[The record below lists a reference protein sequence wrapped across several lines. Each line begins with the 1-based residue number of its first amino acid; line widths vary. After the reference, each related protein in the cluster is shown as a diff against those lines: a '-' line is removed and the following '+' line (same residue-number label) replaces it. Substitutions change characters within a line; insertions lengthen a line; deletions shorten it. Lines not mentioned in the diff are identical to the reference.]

1 MKKKDFRGG
10 LVWLVFGA
18 VLCVESYRLN
28 IGTLHNP
35 GPGFYPF
42 VVGLTLLLFSFILLF
57 SSIFL
62 EKEGFTEKTEEKSNK
77 KNILL
82 IVFLLLLYAIVYE
95 YLGFIVSTLLFIIC
109 ILKIIERKRWL
120 VAISFAIFTAAFSYV
135 LFNLWLNANLPK
147 GILGI

>member
-10 LVWLVFGA
+10 LVWLIFAV
-18 VLCVESYRLN
+18 VLCIESYRLN

-35 GPGFYPF
+35 GPGFYPL

-62 EKEGFTEKTEEKSNK
+62 EKEGLTEKTEEKSNK

-109 ILKIIERKRWL
+109 ILKIIERKKWL
-120 VAISFAIFTAAFSYV
+120 VAISFAIFTAAISYMV
-135 LFNLWLNANLPK
+135 FNLWLNANLPK